1 MPESSPS
8 GRDRNRILN
17 NPFMIFLLGQIVMF
31 IFWVGGASYFS
42 GQFTQ
47 RFANLEARVQ
57 AVEIQN
63 QRQDEQGTNASRLT
77 TTLEQNRITELETR
91 LKYYE
96 ELSRKLPVIEST
108 LTRIESDVKE
118 LKTKK

>member
-1 MPESSPS
+1 
-8 GRDRNRILN
+8 
-17 NPFMIFLLGQIVMF
+17 MIFLLGQIVMF
-31 IFWVGGASYFS
+31 IFWIAGASYFS

-57 AVEIQN
+57 AAEVQN

-77 TTLEQNRITELETR
+77 TTLEQNRISELEGR

>member
-1 MPESSPS
+1 
-8 GRDRNRILN
+8 
-17 NPFMIFLLGQIVMF
+17 MF

-77 TTLEQNRITELETR
+77 TTLEQNRITELEAR

-96 ELSRKLPVIEST
+96 ELSRKLPVIEASV
-108 LTRIESDVKE
+108 TRIEADLKE
-118 LKTKK
+118 LKAKK